1 MSGLDLS
8 LQERQRLVSVYVT
21 QYNQTN
27 AHISRLF
34 NTLDDIRH
42 NINNLIG
49 NNINMNNMH
58 RNNRSSTQTNRA
70 SRQHHHHFNHSANTN
85 ANANINANTG
95 LRSGPFIRYDYN
107 NPIDRSTYITDFIS
121 DVITNNHANIDR
133 HENNPHLTDFL
144 TTFLNSSVPVRP
156 TQQQINNASR
166 LVRYDSI
173 QLPNSTSCAISL
185 EPFSSDD
192 TVRQLHHCGHIF
204 FPDEFTQWF
213 SNNVRCPVCRHDIR
227 NNLTS
232 TTTTTTTSS
241 TPTTSSSTTSTTTP
255 TSSTSTAEQLTID
268 LSNNELS
275 DNLISTI
282 SNRLF
287 TSLLNPSSN
296 PSDRFVYDPSNNVLL
311 FETILRATNEQP

>member
-1 MSGLDLS
+1 MSEFNIS
-8 LQERQRLVSVYVT
+8 PQERQRLVSVYVT

-27 AHISRLF
+27 AHIARLF
-34 NTLDDIRH
+34 NTLDDIRN

-49 NNINMNNMH
+49 NNMNRTNQQ
-58 RNNRSSTQTNRA
+58 NRSSTQTNRA
-70 SRQHHHHFNHSANTN
+70 NRHQYFNHS
-85 ANANINANTG
+85 ANANINANTNINA
-95 LRSGPFIRYDYN
+95 RSRGGPFIHYDYN

-144 TTFLNSSVPVRP
+144 TTFLNSSVTIRP
-156 TQQQINNASR
+156 TSEQINNASR
-166 LVRYDSI
+166 LVRFDSI
-173 QLPNSTSCAISL
+173 QSPNSTSCAISL
-185 EPFSSDD
+185 EPFASDD

-204 FPDEFTQWF
+204 FPDQFSQWF

-227 NNLTS
+227 NYSHTNLS
-232 TTTTTTTSS
+232 TNATTAS
-241 TPTTSSSTTSTTTP
+241 TNPTSSST
-255 TSSTSTAEQLTID
+255 STSTSNSTNIVESSIEQLTID
-268 LSNNELS
+268 LSNNQLS